1 MNAHL
6 QAVRRL
12 ALAAGFVGTLSLAAQ
27 TGSAQTPAPTVTLGG
42 VAYTQYAYQLKDTA
56 SHVNNFSVQRAYIN
70 VIGRLTGGIVA
81 RITADIA
88 PSATNIQAYR
98 LKYAYFAYT
107 PDGSDLSYKLGLIQ
121 TPFLD
126 WEEALWD
133 YRMQGSMALDRNGY
147 LTSADFGAGI
157 DGKWN
162 NDAVNAQVDIVNG
175 EGYSAGFG
183 GGAPGDKRK
192 DIQGR
197 VSVRVMNTDDASRVG
212 GLRLTGYFGV
222 GRNTAGAP
230 RDRYVG
236 MASYR
241 TTQFTLAGEFAV
253 TRDAVGTGNVISAF
267 GVYHFSGAKASVIAR
282 VDIVK
287 PNKAAPSTAAGY
299 TNTRLIVGPSYQLS
313 PNVRVLADVDL
324 LSFKNES
331 TLTPPQQLALDLT
344 RQTAL
349 FQAQFTF

>member
-12 ALAAGFVGTLSLAAQ
+12 ALAAGIVGALSFTAQ
-27 TGSAQTPAPTVTLGG
+27 TISAQAPATPSVTVSG
-42 VAYTQYAYQLKDTA
+42 VGYTQYAYQLKDTA
-56 SHVNNFSVQRAYIN
+56 NHVNNFSVQRAYVN
-70 VIGRLTGGIVA
+70 VLGKFAGGITTRVTMDVTPA
-81 RITADIA
+81 AAGNQFI
-88 PSATNIQAYR
+88 R

-107 PDGSDLSYKLGLIQ
+107 PDASALTFKLGMIQ
-121 TPFLD
+121 TPWID

-133 YRMQGSMALDRNGY
+133 YRMQGTVALDRNGY
-147 LTSADFGAGI
+147 LTSSDAGVGV

-175 EGYSAGFG
+175 EGYSG
-183 GGAPGDKRK
+183 GIGDQRK

-212 GLRLTGYFGV
+212 GLRLSGYFGI
-222 GRNTAGAP
+222 GRTTTGGI

-241 TTQFTLAGEFAV
+241 STQFTLAGEYAA
-253 TRDAVGTGNVISAF
+253 TRDAAGNGNLISVF
-267 GVYHFSGAKASVIAR
+267 GVYHFTGSKAAAIAR
-282 VDIVK
+282 LDIVK
-287 PNKAAPSTAAGY
+287 PNRAALSTAPGY

-313 PNVRVLADVDL
+313 PNVRLLADLDL

-331 TLTPPQQLALDLT
+331 SLTPAQQLVLDAT